1 MNSQFFIVMGGLAL
15 LLISL
20 SAISSVAYSAAPRG
34 EKLRWIL
41 VVALLP
47 LLGWALWWM
56 RGPRRA

>member
-20 SAISSVAYSAAPRG
+20 SAISSVADSAAPRG